1 MASPIFTVKRLVD
14 RPLLGLRCGANLTA
28 TKRPLVSDDD
38 VMEDADVRSRHRWCS
53 SIMAFLPNL
62 SGAEQVTAERGV
74 FTPAPTSLPLTFTP
88 PEEAPA

>member
-1 MASPIFTVKRLVD
+1 
-14 RPLLGLRCGANLTA
+14 
-28 TKRPLVSDDD
+28 
-38 VMEDADVRSRHRWCS
+38 MEDADVRSRHRWCS